1 MTTPRPRAP
10 AARAAPRREPDAARS
25 LWRHRNFRLYLAGQ
39 TTSVAGSSISQV
51 ALPLL
56 AVLHLNA
63 GTAEVAF
70 LAFAG
75 QLPPALLALPAGA
88 LADRCSHRR
97 QMMAGDLVSAAALA
111 CVPVA
116 ASTGTL
122 TLPLLMTVA
131 AVQGAAQVV
140 HDAAAISFLPALVE
154 RRLLQLGNARIGA
167 VFAVAGA
174 AGNHLG
180 AALATFAGPARALT
194 GDVVSYLVSIW
205 CTARIRSP
213 EPVRRARAGRGITA
227 EIRDGL
233 RYVRRDHTLLILTLV
248 NATVAVGLGVLVT
261 LWPLYALRHL
271 AMPGTVFGIILGA
284 GALGAAIGA
293 LLAPCLAE
301 RFGPGSMMLT
311 ALALTPIA
319 HLPLL
324 CAGPGAGWQITLG
337 IAQFV
342 QMACAGAAGVT
353 QRTLRQLV
361 AEPPMQARMQA
372 VSTWLCAVARPLAA
386 LAAGTLGTCAGIR
399 PALAAGAVLLTVP
412 FLILAR
418 SPLRGLRRMPGA
430 PDPTDT
436 PSSPGG
442 DLMTNPLPVH
452 SAGTAVPYP
461 APASRTAAEPRTGP
475 ESTP

>member
-1 MTTPRPRAP
+1 MKAP
-10 AARAAPRREPDAARS
+10 GTAEV
-25 LWRHRNFRLYLAGQ
+25 LWRHRTFRLYLAGQ
-39 TTSVAGSSISQV
+39 TSSVAGSSISQV
-51 ALPLL
+51 AIPLL
-56 AVLHLNA
+56 AVLHLDA
-63 GTAEVAF
+63 GAGEVAL
-70 LAFAG
+70 LAFTG
-75 QLPPALLALPAGA
+75 QLPPALLALHAGA
-88 LADRCSHRR
+88 LADRRSKRT
-97 QMMAGDLVSAAALA
+97 QMMLSDLVSAAALA

-116 ASTGTL
+116 AATGTL

-140 HDAAAISFLPALVE
+140 HDAAAISYLPELVD
-154 RRLLQLGNARIGA
+154 RSLLQRGNARIGA

-180 AALATFAGPARALT
+180 AALSAAVGPARALT

-213 EPVRRARAGRGITA
+213 RPAPRAPAGAGVTA

-233 RYVRRDHTLLILTLV
+233 HYVRQDHTLLTLTLV

-271 AMPGTVFGIILGA
+271 AMSGAVFGIILGA
-284 GALGAAIGA
+284 GALGAATGA
-293 LLAPCLAE
+293 LLAPRLAE
-301 RFGPGSMMLT
+301 RFGPGPMMLT
-311 ALALTPIA
+311 ALALTPLA

-324 CAGPGAGWQITLG
+324 CAGPGAGWQTVLG

-342 QMACAGAAGVT
+342 QLACAGAAGVT
-353 QRTLRQLV
+353 QRTIRQLA
-361 AEPPMQARMQA
+361 AEPAMQARMQA

-386 LAAGTLGTCAGIR
+386 LAAGALGTWAGIR
-399 PALAAGAVLLTVP
+399 PALAAGAILLAVP
-412 FLILAR
+412 FLVLAR

-436 PSSPGG
+436 PSPSGG
-442 DLMTNPLPVH
+442 DPMTDPLPAHRV
-452 SAGTAVPYP
+452 
-461 APASRTAAEPRTGP
+461 RTAIPPPGPRGAAESGTGP
-475 ESTP
+475 ERTP